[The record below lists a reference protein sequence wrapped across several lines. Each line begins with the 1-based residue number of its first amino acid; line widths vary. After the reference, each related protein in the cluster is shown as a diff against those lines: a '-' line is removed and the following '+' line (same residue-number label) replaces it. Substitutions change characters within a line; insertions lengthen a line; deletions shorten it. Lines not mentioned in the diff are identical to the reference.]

1 MKYTPCGCIT
11 QANLCG
17 LSPHGELALQA
28 NVALT
33 PYLKLGGCGNDS
45 LNGAQNSCL
54 YAFHAFLTPESS
66 GSVSASMQG
75 EGKVPRASHL
85 LCASSLCGCVSHK
98 YYKPGEKRLDQLAE
112 EE

>member
-11 QANLCG
+11 QVSLCG

-45 LNGAQNSCL
+45 LKNEADCEAG
-54 YAFHAFLTPESS
+54 
-66 GSVSASMQG
+66 
-75 EGKVPRASHL
+75 RAADEPKHRRVGGIRDSHR
-85 LCASSLCGCVSHK
+85 SLRDRH
-98 YYKPGEKRLDQLAE
+98 Q
-112 EE
+112 